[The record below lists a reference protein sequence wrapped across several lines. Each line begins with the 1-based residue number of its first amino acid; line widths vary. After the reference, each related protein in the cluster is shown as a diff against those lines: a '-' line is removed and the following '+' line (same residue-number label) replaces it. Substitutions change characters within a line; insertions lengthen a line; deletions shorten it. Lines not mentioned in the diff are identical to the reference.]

1 MLRDEINILIVDDD
15 ANLGK
20 AIREAFVRTG
30 FKATHVLRPDDALAA
45 LKLQPYHAAVI
56 DCMLPKMNGRQLAK
70 QIRGEWPELPI
81 LLMSGIYK
89 DKNFAR
95 EAIAETGAAAFLTKP
110 FDLKELLSTVE
121 SKLDGKL
128 DAPLA
133 PMQALL
139 MKETISHKE
148 RIKSINDADEVHGYD
163 LPWIFSLLFHPR
175 VHGHLNIIGND
186 GEVCGVGFQAGKI
199 VQVNQRDSKSYFGVL
214 MIEYGFISQDE
225 IEEVMRVSGG
235 KQKKMGERLVEAN
248 VLSPHAIQ
256 IVMAEQQGLR
266 LSKTVSDSGVKVNFV
281 ESDELRGDAVTDRAI
296 YTELLNEWL
305 VSKIKLDWLKSS
317 YLPWMRYNLKTN
329 TEFVENHRVF
339 SIPVVQRTPDLMKY
353 LLSKQTLEQALA
365 DSDVPEEH
373 FYPALH
379 ALMVSRVIR
388 FGEAVNT
395 TDTSS
400 QKKRL
405 SRLIIDLEKQN
416 YFERLHVI
424 SKAKEADIKRSYH
437 ELAKILHP
445 DKLPSETP
453 NEIRELTK
461 KCFALISVAYE
472 TLSDQSKKDHYILE
486 LEKGKASAILEAEQM
501 IESARPLLTKGDF
514 KKAKELLDI
523 ATKMAAPTSEARLL
537 SMWARMKTTPPAMNA
552 AVTVQIRDELGQIPP
567 EDRHTPTFYFVRGL
581 NLRMGGDLENAKKN
595 LAHAVSLDP
604 DFIDAKREMMVAKN
618 AKPAA
623 KDMSGDLLRGDLKD
637 VVGMLFK
644 KKK

>member
-1 MLRDEINILIVDDD
+1 MQREDINILIVDDD

-20 AIREAFVRTG
+20 AIYEAFTRSG
-30 FKATHVLRPDDALAA
+30 FKALHVTRPDEALST
-45 LKLQPYHAAVI
+45 LKLQSFQATII

-70 QIRGEWPELPI
+70 QIRTDHPEMPI
-81 LLMSGIYK
+81 ILMSGIYK

-95 EAIAETGAAAFLTKP
+95 DAVSECGAAAFLTKP
-110 FDLKELLSTVE
+110 FDLKDLISTLE
-121 SKLDGKL
+121 SKLEMKL

-148 RIKSINDADEVHGYD
+148 RIKAINDADEVHGYD
-163 LPWIFSLLFHPR
+163 LPWVFSLLFHPR
-175 VHGHLNIIGND
+175 VHGHLNIISPD
-186 GEVCGVGFQAGKI
+186 GDVCGVGFQGGQI
-199 VQVNQRDSKSYFGVL
+199 VQVNQKDSKSYFGVL
-214 MIEYGFISQDE
+214 MVEYGFVSQEE
-225 IEEVMRVSGG
+225 IEEVMRVTGG

-281 ESDELRGDAVTDRAI
+281 ESDELREDALTDRSI

-305 VSKIKLDWLKSS
+305 VSKIKLDWLKSF
-317 YLPWMRYNLKTN
+317 YLPWMRYNIKQN
-329 TEFVENHRVF
+329 SEYVENHRVF
-339 SIPVVQRTPDLMKY
+339 SIPVVQRAPDLMKQ
-353 LLSKQTLEQALA
+353 LMSKMTLEQALA
-365 DSDVPEEH
+365 DSTIPEEH

-388 FGEAVNT
+388 FGEAMVV
-395 TDTSS
+395 TDTTA

-405 SRLIIDLEKQN
+405 TRLIVELEKQN

-424 SKAKEADIKRSYH
+424 PKAKDADIKRSYH

-445 DKLPSETP
+445 DKLAKDTTT
-453 NEIRELTK
+453 EIRELTK
-461 KCFALISVAYE
+461 KCFALIAEAYNV
-472 TLSDQSKKDHYILE
+472 LSDETKKANYLLE
-486 LEKGKASAILEAEQM
+486 LEKGKASAILQSEQLIEA
-501 IESARPLLTKGDF
+501 ARPLLTKGDF
-514 KKAKELLDI
+514 KKAKEMLDEAI
-523 ATKMAAPTSEARLL
+523 KLAPPTSEARLL
-537 SMWARMKTTPPAMNA
+537 SMWSRMKATPSDQLNA
-552 AVTVQIRDELGQIPP
+552 SVRDELGQIAP
-567 EDRHTPTFYFVRGL
+567 EDRHGPIYYFVRGL
-581 NLRMGGDLENAKKN
+581 NLRLTGDIENSKKN

-604 DFIDAKREMMVAKN
+604 DFIDAKREMMLLNN
-618 AKPAA
+618 AKATAQAA
-623 KDMSGDLLRGDLKD
+623 NSDLLRGDLKD